1 MAIFLFLNAVKDY
14 WYYKFRE
21 VNPGPD
27 HHNLTVFEVD
37 PNAAE
42 TLSYYDGIN
51 STDTESNWNS
61 DRLTPLQLK
70 WNSYL
75 SISNMIPNVCM
86 VMLNASFGH
95 KFPMR
100 SRILGSLTGIALLFI
115 FTDVMTKVNT
125 DNFQYGF
132 LSLTLT
138 TVVLITSCVGL
149 LQVNKA
155 IR

>member
-1 MAIFLFLNAVKDY
+1 MFEAD
-14 WYYKFRE
+14 
-21 VNPGPD
+21 PD
-27 HHNLTVFEVD
+27 APEML
-37 PNAAE
+37 
-42 TLSYYDGIN
+42 LYYDGIN
-51 STDTESNWNS
+51 NTDTDINWNS
-61 DRLTPLQLK
+61 EKLTPLQLK

-149 LQVNKA
+149 LQVNRALRSRNYVK
-155 IR
+155 